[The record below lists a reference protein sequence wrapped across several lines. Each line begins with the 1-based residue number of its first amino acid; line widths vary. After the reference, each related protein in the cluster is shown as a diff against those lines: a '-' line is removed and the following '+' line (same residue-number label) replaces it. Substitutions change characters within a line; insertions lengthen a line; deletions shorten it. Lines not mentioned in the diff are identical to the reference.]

1 MFFII
6 CIFLGITV
14 SKRNMKKNKYDLLDY
29 LEQNKDKLSITLKEN
44 GQDTILLNSEKEF
57 PLASTL
63 KIRIAFTFVKSVTNN
78 KISITDIVELNK
90 VDIIYIPNTDGDA
103 HPNCKKSLNTS
114 SEASSLEDRKGRIG
128 RASCRER
135 V

>member
-1 MFFII
+1 
-6 CIFLGITV
+6 GITV

-63 KIRIAFTFVKSVTNN
+63 KIIIAFTFVKSVMNN
-78 KISITDIVELNK
+78 KIYLTDIVELNK
-90 VDIIYIPNTDGDA
+90 VDIFYIQITDGGA
-103 HPNCKKSLNTS
+103 HTNCIYTFTS
-114 SEASSLEDRKGRIG
+114 SL
-128 RASCRER
+128 
-135 V
+135 